1 MSHSINNLHYPFDW
15 DALAQQELSPCN
27 QSKVIEITHIA
38 SILKQYG
45 APPLTA
51 DDFDILYDKHA
62 VELMHITHSNMRML
76 RERMYQHEG
85 E

>member
-1 MSHSINNLHYPFDW
+1 MKHSLNNLNYPFDW
-15 DALAQQELSPCN
+15 DALAQQELSPTD

-45 APPLTA
+45 APPLTTY
-51 DDFDILYDKHA
+51 DFDVLYDKHLI
-62 VELMHITHSNMRML
+62 ELMHITHNNMRMM
-76 RERMYQHEG
+76 REHAYQHEG